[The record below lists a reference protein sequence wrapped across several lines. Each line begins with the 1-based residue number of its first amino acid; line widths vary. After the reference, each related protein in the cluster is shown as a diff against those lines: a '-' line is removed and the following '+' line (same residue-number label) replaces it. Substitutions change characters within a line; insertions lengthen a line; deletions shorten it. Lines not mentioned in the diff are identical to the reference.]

1 MQPTMTVNK
10 IVTKIEANPLLVDRE
25 NEYKQLRVAAYCRV
39 STDSD
44 EQLESYEAQLAYY
57 TDAIAKNPKWRFAGI
72 YADEGITG
80 TQASKRPQ
88 FQKMIKDCEKGKVDL
103 ILTKSVARF
112 ARNTVDSLKYVRKL
126 RAMGIGVYFEEQSLD
141 SMKSENEMFL
151 GLYSVMAQAESE
163 NISANVRWGIQQRMK
178 SGTFAF
184 RYNILGYR
192 KGENGEPEIVPD
204 EAEVVRKIF
213 QMYLD
218 GNSLDQIKAYLE
230 SNGIRTKQGKHIW
243 SKQIIQGILCNERYT
258 GDMLLQKTY
267 IENCISKKSKKNRGE
282 MAKYLITN
290 NHSAIISKEL
300 FKSVQAEMA
309 RRSSK
314 RKTSDLSITEQGKY
328 SGKYA
333 LTEILVCGECGSP
346 YRRKTWMIKG
356 EKKRVWRCLNR
367 VEHGTVYCKKSVSI
381 DEEKLHEAICRG
393 LRNAFAY
400 REEESDLILSGLS
413 YAVTGDD
420 NILDAYVIEQ
430 KIRELKQDMEDMIMM
445 SMRTEG
451 DAEKF
456 EIEIRK
462 ISDQLCAMREQLDIA
477 RKQMSASE
485 KVNTE
490 IENIRSFLADTEIN
504 FAEYNEIVVSFAE
517 IVYIAKYLC
526 QLLYHGKI
534 LLCGQELFCSYYYST
549 TLWADFPLF
558 FDFFRRTHVIYSF
571 SVDNCFEIWYH
582 KENWEC

>member
-1 MQPTMTVNK
+1 MQVAIPSTK
-10 IVTKIEANPLLVDRE
+10 IVTKIEANPLLVSRE
-25 NEYKQLRVAAYCRV
+25 NEYRQLRVAAYCRV

-44 EQLESYEAQLAYY
+44 EQLDSYEAQLAYY

-80 TQASKRPQ
+80 TQANKRPN
-88 FQKMIKDCEKGKVDL
+88 FQKMIRDCEKGKIDF

-112 ARNTVDSLKYVRKL
+112 ARNTVDSLRYVRKL
-126 RAMGIGVYFEEQSLD
+126 KAMGIGVFFEEQALD

-184 RYNILGYR
+184 RYTILGYR
-192 KGENGEPEIVPD
+192 RGENGEPEIIPE

-213 QMYLD
+213 NMYLE
-218 GNSLDQIKAYLE
+218 GASLDQIKSYLE
-230 SNGIRTKQGKHIW
+230 TNGIKTKKGKSVW
-243 SKQIIQGILCNERYT
+243 SKQIIQDMLCNERFA

-267 IENCISKKSKKNRGE
+267 IENCINKKVKKNRGE

-290 NHSAIISKEL
+290 NHPAIISKET
-300 FKSVQAEMA
+300 FKLVQAEIA

-328 SGKYA
+328 SGKFA

-346 YRRKTWMIKG
+346 YRRKTWVIKG

-367 VEHGTVYCKKSVSI
+367 VEHGTQYCKRSVSI
-381 DEEKLHEAICRG
+381 DEEKLQEAICRG
-393 LRNAFAY
+393 LRNAFEY
-400 REEESDLILSGLS
+400 RNEVSELILSGLS

-430 KIRELKQDMEDMIMM
+430 KIKDLKQDMEDMITM

-451 DAEKF
+451 DTEKF
-456 EIEIRK
+456 EVEIRK
-462 ISDQLCAMREQLDIA
+462 ISDQLCAMRSQLEVA
-477 RKQMSASE
+477 RSQTQASE
-485 KVNTE
+485 KVNQE
-490 IENIRSFLADTEIN
+490 IEDIKAFLADTEIN
-504 FAEYNEIVVSFAE
+504 FSEYNEIVVRKLIE
-517 IVYIAKYLC
+517 CIRVMPDGNLVIVLKGGITIEEQIA
-526 QLLYHGKI
+526 
-534 LLCGQELFCSYYYST
+534 
-549 TLWADFPLF
+549 A
-558 FDFFRRTHVIYSF
+558 
-571 SVDNCFEIWYH
+571 
-582 KENWEC
+582 

>member
-1 MQPTMTVNK
+1 MQVAIPSTK
-10 IVTKIEANPLLVDRE
+10 IVTKIEANPLLVSRE
-25 NEYKQLRVAAYCRV
+25 NEYRQLRVAAYCRV

-44 EQLESYEAQLAYY
+44 EQLDSYEAQLAYY

-80 TQASKRPQ
+80 TQANKRPN
-88 FQKMIKDCEKGKVDL
+88 FQKMIRDCEKGKIDF

-112 ARNTVDSLKYVRKL
+112 ARNTVDSLRYVRKL
-126 RAMGIGVYFEEQSLD
+126 KAMGIGVFFEEQALD

-184 RYNILGYR
+184 RYTILGYR
-192 KGENGEPEIVPD
+192 RGENGEPEIIPE
-204 EAEVVRKIF
+204 EAEIVRKIF
-213 QMYLD
+213 NMYLE
-218 GNSLDQIKAYLE
+218 GASLDQIKSYLE
-230 SNGIRTKQGKHIW
+230 TNGIKTKKGKSVW
-243 SKQIIQGILCNERYT
+243 SKQIIQDMLCNERFA

-267 IENCISKKSKKNRGE
+267 IENCINKKVKKNRGE

-290 NHSAIISKEL
+290 THPAIISKET
-300 FKSVQAEMA
+300 FKLVQAEIA

-328 SGKYA
+328 SGKFA

-346 YRRKTWMIKG
+346 YRRKTWVIKG

-367 VEHGTVYCKKSVSI
+367 VEHGTQYCKRSVSI
-381 DEEKLHEAICRG
+381 DEEKLQEAICRG
-393 LRNAFAY
+393 LRNAFEY
-400 REEESDLILSGLS
+400 QDEVSELILSGLS

-430 KIRELKQDMEDMIMM
+430 KIKDLKQDMEDMITM

-451 DAEKF
+451 DTEKF
-456 EIEIRK
+456 EVEIRK
-462 ISDQLCAMREQLDIA
+462 ISDQLCAMRSQLEVA
-477 RKQMSASE
+477 RSQTQASE
-485 KVNTE
+485 KVNQE
-490 IENIRSFLADTEIN
+490 IESIKTFLADTEIN
-504 FAEYNEIVVSFAE
+504 FSEYNEIVVRKLIE
-517 IVYIAKYLC
+517 CIRVMPDGNLVIVLKGGMTIEEQIA
-526 QLLYHGKI
+526 
-534 LLCGQELFCSYYYST
+534 
-549 TLWADFPLF
+549 A
-558 FDFFRRTHVIYSF
+558 
-571 SVDNCFEIWYH
+571 
-582 KENWEC
+582 

>member
-1 MQPTMTVNK
+1 MQVAIPSTK
-10 IVTKIEANPLLVDRE
+10 IVTKIEANPLLVSRE
-25 NEYKQLRVAAYCRV
+25 NEYRQLRVAAYCRV

-44 EQLESYEAQLAYY
+44 EQLDSYEAQLAYY

-80 TQASKRPQ
+80 TQANKRPN
-88 FQKMIKDCEKGKVDL
+88 FQKMIRDCEKGKIDF

-126 RAMGIGVYFEEQSLD
+126 KAMGIGVFFEEQALD

-184 RYNILGYR
+184 RYTILGYKR
-192 KGENGEPEIVPD
+192 GENGEPEIIPE

-213 QMYLD
+213 NMYLE
-218 GNSLDQIKAYLE
+218 GASLDQIKSYLE
-230 SNGIRTKQGKHIW
+230 TNGIKTKKGKSVW
-243 SKQIIQGILCNERYT
+243 SKQIIQDMLCNERFA

-267 IENCISKKSKKNRGE
+267 IENCINKKVKKNRGE

-290 NHSAIISKEL
+290 NHPAIISKET
-300 FKSVQAEMA
+300 FKLVQAEIA

-328 SGKYA
+328 SGKFA

-346 YRRKTWMIKG
+346 YRRKTWVIKG

-367 VEHGTVYCKKSVSI
+367 VEHGTQYCKRSVSI
-381 DEEKLHEAICRG
+381 DEEKLQAAICRG
-393 LRNAFAY
+393 LRNAFEY
-400 REEESDLILSGLS
+400 QDEVSELILSGLS

-430 KIRELKQDMEDMIMM
+430 KIKDLKQDMEDMITM

-451 DAEKF
+451 DTEKF
-456 EIEIRK
+456 EVEIRK
-462 ISDQLCAMREQLDIA
+462 ISDQLCAMRSQLEVA
-477 RKQMSASE
+477 RSQTQASE
-485 KVNTE
+485 KVNQE
-490 IENIRSFLADTEIN
+490 IESIKAFLADTEIN
-504 FAEYNEIVVSFAE
+504 FSEYNEIVVRKLIE
-517 IVYIAKYLC
+517 CIRVMPDGKLVIVLKGGITIEEQIA
-526 QLLYHGKI
+526 
-534 LLCGQELFCSYYYST
+534 
-549 TLWADFPLF
+549 
-558 FDFFRRTHVIYSF
+558 V
-571 SVDNCFEIWYH
+571 
-582 KENWEC
+582 

>member
-1 MQPTMTVNK
+1 MRKVAIPSTK
-10 IVTKIEANPLLVDRE
+10 IVTKIEANPLLVSRE
-25 NEYKQLRVAAYCRV
+25 NEYRQLRVAAYCRV

-44 EQLESYEAQLAYY
+44 EQLDSYEAQLAYY

-80 TQASKRPQ
+80 TQANKRPN
-88 FQKMIKDCEKGKVDL
+88 FQKMIRDCEKGKIDF

-126 RAMGIGVYFEEQSLD
+126 KAMGIGVFFEEQALD

-151 GLYSVMAQAESE
+151 GLYSVMAQVESE

-184 RYNILGYR
+184 RYTILGYR
-192 KGENGEPEIVPD
+192 RGENGEPEIIPE

-213 QMYLD
+213 NMYLE
-218 GNSLDQIKAYLE
+218 GASLDQIKSYLE
-230 SNGIRTKQGKHIW
+230 TNGIKTKKGKSVW
-243 SKQIIQGILCNERYT
+243 SKQIIQDMLCNERFA

-267 IENCISKKSKKNRGE
+267 IENCINKKVKKNRGE

-290 NHSAIISKEL
+290 NHPAIISKET
-300 FKSVQAEMA
+300 FKLVQAEIA

-328 SGKYA
+328 SGKFA

-346 YRRKTWMIKG
+346 YRRKTWVIKG
-356 EKKRVWRCLNR
+356 EKKRVWRCRNR
-367 VEHGTVYCKKSVSI
+367 VEHGTQYCKHSVSL
-381 DEEKLHEAICRG
+381 DEEKLQEAICRG
-393 LRNAFAY
+393 LRNAFEY
-400 REEESDLILSGLS
+400 QDEVSELILSGLS

-430 KIRELKQDMEDMIMM
+430 KIKDLKQDMEDMITM

-451 DAEKF
+451 DTEKF
-456 EIEIRK
+456 EVEIRK
-462 ISDQLCAMREQLDIA
+462 ISDQLCAMRSQLEVA
-477 RKQMSASE
+477 RSQTQASK
-485 KVNTE
+485 KVNQE
-490 IENIRSFLADTEIN
+490 IDSIKAFLADTEIN
-504 FAEYNEIVVSFAE
+504 FLEYNEIVVRKLIECIRVMPDGNFV
-517 IVYIAKYLC
+517 IVLKGGMTIEEQIA
-526 QLLYHGKI
+526 
-534 LLCGQELFCSYYYST
+534 
-549 TLWADFPLF
+549 A
-558 FDFFRRTHVIYSF
+558 
-571 SVDNCFEIWYH
+571 
-582 KENWEC
+582 

>member
-1 MQPTMTVNK
+1 M
-10 IVTKIEANPLLVDRE
+10 LVSRE
-25 NEYKQLRVAAYCRV
+25 NEYRQLRVAAYCRV

-44 EQLESYEAQLAYY
+44 EQLDSYEAQLAYY

-80 TQASKRPQ
+80 TQANKRPN
-88 FQKMIKDCEKGKVDL
+88 FQKMIRDCEKGKIDF

-126 RAMGIGVYFEEQSLD
+126 KAMGIGVFFEEQALD

-151 GLYSVMAQAESE
+151 GLYSVMAQVESE

-184 RYNILGYR
+184 RYTILGYR
-192 KGENGEPEIVPD
+192 RGENGEPEIIPE

-213 QMYLD
+213 NMYLE
-218 GNSLDQIKAYLE
+218 GASLDQIKSYLE
-230 SNGIRTKQGKHIW
+230 TNGIKTKKGKSVW
-243 SKQIIQGILCNERYT
+243 SKQIIQDMLCNERFA

-267 IENCISKKSKKNRGE
+267 IENCINKKVKKNRGE

-290 NHSAIISKEL
+290 NHPAIISKET
-300 FKSVQAEMA
+300 FKLVQAEIA

-328 SGKYA
+328 SGKFA

-346 YRRKTWMIKG
+346 YRRKTWVIKG
-356 EKKRVWRCLNR
+356 EKKRVWRCRNR
-367 VEHGTVYCKKSVSI
+367 VEHGTQYCKHSVSL
-381 DEEKLHEAICRG
+381 DEEKLQEAICRG
-393 LRNAFAY
+393 LRNAFEY
-400 REEESDLILSGLS
+400 QDEVSELILSGLS

-430 KIRELKQDMEDMIMM
+430 KIKDLKQDMEDMITM

-451 DAEKF
+451 DTEKF
-456 EIEIRK
+456 EVEIRK
-462 ISDQLCAMREQLDIA
+462 ISDQLCAMRSQLEVA
-477 RKQMSASE
+477 RSQTQASK
-485 KVNTE
+485 KVNQE
-490 IENIRSFLADTEIN
+490 IDSIKAFLADTEIN
-504 FAEYNEIVVSFAE
+504 FLEYNEIVVRKLIECIRVMPDGNFV
-517 IVYIAKYLC
+517 IVLKGGMTIEEQIA
-526 QLLYHGKI
+526 
-534 LLCGQELFCSYYYST
+534 
-549 TLWADFPLF
+549 A
-558 FDFFRRTHVIYSF
+558 
-571 SVDNCFEIWYH
+571 
-582 KENWEC
+582 

>member
-1 MQPTMTVNK
+1 MQVAIPSTK
-10 IVTKIEANPLLVDRE
+10 IVTKIEANPLLVSRE
-25 NEYKQLRVAAYCRV
+25 NEYRQLRVAAYCRV

-44 EQLESYEAQLAYY
+44 EQLDSYEAQLAYY

-80 TQASKRPQ
+80 TQANKRPN
-88 FQKMIKDCEKGKVDL
+88 FQKMIRDCEKGKIDF

-126 RAMGIGVYFEEQSLD
+126 KAMGIGVFFEEQALD

-184 RYNILGYR
+184 RYTILGYR
-192 KGENGEPEIVPD
+192 RGENGEPEIIPE

-213 QMYLD
+213 NMYLE
-218 GNSLDQIKAYLE
+218 GASLDQIKSYLE
-230 SNGIRTKQGKHIW
+230 TNGIKTKKGKSVW
-243 SKQIIQGILCNERYT
+243 SKQIIQDMLCNERFA

-267 IENCISKKSKKNRGE
+267 IENCINKKVKKNRGE

-290 NHSAIISKEL
+290 NHPAIISKET
-300 FKSVQAEMA
+300 FKLVKAEIA

-328 SGKYA
+328 SGKFA

-346 YRRKTWMIKG
+346 YRRKTWVIKG

-367 VEHGTVYCKKSVSI
+367 VEHGTQYCKHSGSL
-381 DEEKLHEAICRG
+381 DEEKLQEAICRG
-393 LRNAFAY
+393 LRNAFEY
-400 REEESDLILSGLS
+400 QDEISELILSGLS

-430 KIRELKQDMEDMIMM
+430 KIKDLKQDMEDMITM

-451 DAEKF
+451 DTEKF
-456 EIEIRK
+456 EVEIRK
-462 ISDQLCAMREQLDIA
+462 ISDQLCAMRSQLEVA
-477 RKQMSASE
+477 RSQTQASE
-485 KVNTE
+485 KVNQE
-490 IENIRSFLADTEIN
+490 IESIKAFLADTEFN
-504 FAEYNEIVVSFAE
+504 FSEYNEIVVRKLIECIRVMPDRKLVIVLKGGITIEEQIAE
-517 IVYIAKYLC
+517 
-526 QLLYHGKI
+526 
-534 LLCGQELFCSYYYST
+534 
-549 TLWADFPLF
+549 
-558 FDFFRRTHVIYSF
+558 
-571 SVDNCFEIWYH
+571 
-582 KENWEC
+582 

>member
-1 MQPTMTVNK
+1 MQVAIPSTK
-10 IVTKIEANPLLVDRE
+10 IVTKIEANPLLVSRE
-25 NEYKQLRVAAYCRV
+25 NEYRQLRVAAYCRV

-44 EQLESYEAQLAYY
+44 EQLDSYEAQLAYY

-80 TQASKRPQ
+80 TQANKRPN
-88 FQKMIKDCEKGKVDL
+88 FQKMIRDCEKGKIDF

-112 ARNTVDSLKYVRKL
+112 ARNTVDSLRYVRKL
-126 RAMGIGVYFEEQSLD
+126 KAMGIGVFFEEQALD

-184 RYNILGYR
+184 RYTILGYR
-192 KGENGEPEIVPD
+192 RGENGEPEIIPE
-204 EAEVVRKIF
+204 EAEIVRKIF
-213 QMYLD
+213 NMYLE
-218 GNSLDQIKAYLE
+218 GASLDQIKSYLE
-230 SNGIRTKQGKHIW
+230 TNGIKTKKGKSVW
-243 SKQIIQGILCNERYT
+243 SKQIIQDMLCNERFA

-267 IENCISKKSKKNRGE
+267 IENCINKKVKKNRGE

-290 NHSAIISKEL
+290 NHPAIISKET
-300 FKSVQAEMA
+300 FKLVQAEIA

-328 SGKYA
+328 SGKFA

-346 YRRKTWMIKG
+346 YRRKTWVIKG

-367 VEHGTVYCKKSVSI
+367 VEHGTQYCKRSVSI
-381 DEEKLHEAICRG
+381 DEEKLQEAICRG
-393 LRNAFAY
+393 LRNAFEY
-400 REEESDLILSGLS
+400 QDEVSELILSGLS

-430 KIRELKQDMEDMIMM
+430 KIKDLKQDMEDMITM

-451 DAEKF
+451 DTEKF
-456 EIEIRK
+456 EVEIRK
-462 ISDQLCAMREQLDIA
+462 ISDQLCAMRSQLEVA
-477 RKQMSASE
+477 RSQTQASE
-485 KVNTE
+485 KVNQE
-490 IENIRSFLADTEIN
+490 IESIKTFLADTEIN
-504 FAEYNEIVVSFAE
+504 FSEYNEIVVRKLIE
-517 IVYIAKYLC
+517 CIRVMPDGNLVIVLKGGMTIEEQIA
-526 QLLYHGKI
+526 
-534 LLCGQELFCSYYYST
+534 
-549 TLWADFPLF
+549 A
-558 FDFFRRTHVIYSF
+558 
-571 SVDNCFEIWYH
+571 
-582 KENWEC
+582 